1 MKKAKHM
8 NLFIKKGLNFMSEHV
23 KISHNMDYYKK
34 EDVMFRKITFM
45 MLLILS
51 VFVISACGQGESS
64 VNTTAQTNDS
74 NSNQNENVSGNNNSD
89 SKAED
94 IVDNKKE
101 KQSIELYFSDE
112 LVEQN
117 FRIVKEIEASED
129 NLFVKTLEEWVKG
142 PNHDQLA
149 SLIPET
155 VKVLSVEIED
165 STAFVS
171 FSSEFLDATV
181 GSGVEEL
188 LLQQIALVMNQF
200 GFNQTQILIEGQI
213 VDELF
218 GHFVTTE
225 PIEAENPLEIETI
238 Y

>member
-188 LLQQIALVMNQF
+188 LLQQIALIMNQF

>member
-1 MKKAKHM
+1 M

-188 LLQQIALVMNQF
+188 LLQQIALIMNQF